1 MKIVQTSLSESVTQH
16 LAERILC
23 GELPAGSVLPGENE
37 LATVSGWL
45 NSAFAK

>member
-16 LAERILC
+16 LAKRILC

-37 LATVSGWL
+37 LATVSRGG
-45 NSAFAK
+45 